1 MSERTTS
8 EDRHADLRIAVI
20 GGGVMG
26 ETLIGAWR
34 AAGIGSIVVSEPRAD
49 RAAEL
54 VERHG
59 IESAQGAAA
68 VQGAEVVVLAV
79 KPQQI
84 SGAIDQVADS
94 LRSDAVVVSVAAGVT
109 TATMERGLPEGVAA
123 VRAMPNTPAVI
134 GKGMFGVSAGSNV
147 DDQKLDLVVR
157 LLGAAGEVVVV
168 DEAHQDAVTA
178 VSGSGPAYLY
188 YLAEAMIDGG
198 VSAGLDEATAVELT
212 QQTLI
217 GASALLADSD
227 QSAADL
233 RRQVT
238 SPNGT
243 THAAITTFDEQGA
256 GTALRAGIAAAA
268 ARARE
273 LSKDDR

>member
-8 EDRHADLRIAVI
+8 GDRNADLRIAVI

-68 VQGAEVVVLAV
+68 VQGADVVVLAV

-84 SGAIDQVADS
+84 SDAIDQVADS
-94 LRSDAVVVSVAAGVT
+94 LRPDAVVVSVAAGVT
-109 TATMERGLPEGVAA
+109 TATMERGLPERVAA